1 MFFIA
6 FEDVRYDSNDMLT
19 FVASMELVND
29 IDYDSDSNDDEFID
43 EKRPEFFNYLVVE
56 HERLIKSYMKN
67 NDVLEAHKNKID
79 ALNDEKINLL
89 EKVLSIILSLRRIMP
104 SFKGSRIISLLHLWM
119 KIFTLELK
127 CLMKLLTNEK
137 LMVIKEVWGTLIR
150 WNSI

>member
-104 SFKGSRIISLLHLWM
+104 SFKGSRIISLLHL
-119 KIFTLELK
+119 
-127 CLMKLLTNEK
+127 
-137 LMVIKEVWGTLIR
+137 
-150 WNSI
+150 